1 MGSTENRFDG
11 GILGD
16 VVGGRLVTPR
26 TVRILTTV
34 VSVVVVWQ
42 LASTFFFDPQVLPS
56 PLAVLYRIPGIIESG
71 GAGQPGALFH
81 LRITLGR
88 VAVVTAVAM
97 SAAVALGL
105 LMSANEYVEDTFTV
119 LLPFWMTI
127 PTVVV
132 VLVAMVMFEFSEL
145 SIVSAAIVTTTP
157 FAAIS
162 IWQGTQNLDRGLIE
176 MADAFG
182 ASRYATYRH
191 IFLPSVLP
199 AFFSSF
205 RYLFSIVWK
214 IVVIAEVFGIQHGM
228 GAQFRFWFN
237 ESSVVSLLA
246 YLVLFVVVMFFLE
259 YGVIYPVE
267 RWVFRWRD

>member
-1 MGSTENRFDG
+1 MGSTENRLDG
-11 GILGD
+11 GLLDGA
-16 VVGGRLVTPR
+16 VVGRLVTPR
-26 TVRILTTV
+26 RRRIVTTV
-34 VSVVVVWQ
+34 VAVLVAWQ
-42 LASTFFFDPQVLPS
+42 LAATFLFGTTVLPS
-56 PLAVLYRIPGIIESG
+56 PLTVLYRIPGIIESG

-88 VAVVTAVAM
+88 VAIVTAVAM
-97 SAAVALGL
+97 ASAVVLGL

-132 VLVAMVMFEFSEL
+132 VLVAMIMFQFSEL
-145 SIVSAAIVTTTP
+145 SIVSAAVVTTTP

-162 IWQGTQNLDRGLIE
+162 IWQGTQNLDRGLVE

-182 ASRYATYRH
+182 ASTYDTYRH
-191 IFLPSVLP
+191 IYLPSVLP

>member
-1 MGSTENRFDG
+1 MGSTENRLDG
-11 GILGD
+11 SVLGD
-16 VVGGRLVTPR
+16 AGLGRLVTPR
-26 TVRILTTV
+26 RRRIVTTV
-34 VSVVVVWQ
+34 VVVVVAWQ
-42 LASTFFFDPQVLPS
+42 LASTFLFGSQVLPS
-56 PLAVLYRIPGIIESG
+56 PLAVLERIPGIVESG

-81 LRITLGR
+81 LRVTLGR
-88 VAVVTAVAM
+88 VAIVTAVAM
-97 SAAVALGL
+97 TAAVVLGL

-145 SIVSAAIVTTTP
+145 SIVTAAVITTTP

-162 IWQGTQNLDRGLIE
+162 IWQGTQNLDRGLVE
-176 MADAFG
+176 MAEAFG

-191 IFLPSVLP
+191 IHVPAILP
-199 AFFSSF
+199 AFFASF

-246 YLVLFVVVMFFLE
+246 YLVLFIVVMFALE